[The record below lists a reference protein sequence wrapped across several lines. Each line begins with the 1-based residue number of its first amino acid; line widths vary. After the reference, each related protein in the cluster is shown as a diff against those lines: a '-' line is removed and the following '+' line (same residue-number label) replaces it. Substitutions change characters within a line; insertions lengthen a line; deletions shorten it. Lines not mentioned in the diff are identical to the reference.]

1 MLSIAVMK
9 SAVGLFK
16 DLVGMVNERRKHYRE
31 AFERICTP
39 LYEKLELV
47 AKEYHGIF
55 AYISAALSKK
65 NPDLQSIQSEVTSRR
80 NDLVIVR
87 DGIVGK
93 SFAILERV
101 DRVSHPR
108 SV

>member
-16 DLVGMVNERRKHYRE
+16 DLAGMVNERRKHDRE
-31 AFERICTP
+31 SFERICTP

-55 AYISAALSKK
+55 AHISAALSKK
-65 NPDLQSIQSEVTSRR
+65 IRISSRSNLRSPPDETT
-80 NDLVIVR
+80 
-87 DGIVGK
+87 
-93 SFAILERV
+93 
-101 DRVSHPR
+101 
-108 SV
+108 